1 MQYNVSERDIIE
13 VIAIPYSL
21 IYSVERSDKRHGI
34 SPRMAFM
41 TVFAL
46 NSEAII

>member
-1 MQYNVSERDIIE
+1 MQYNVGERDIIE
-13 VIAIPYSL
+13 VIAIPWSL

-34 SPRMAFM
+34 YPRVAFM

-46 NSEAII
+46 QPKAII